1 LLYLARWPDRA
12 TTRLVSPLDKRS
24 PFSVA
29 FSTPGRNVT
38 VDDDGATDAD
48 GAAVG
53 RTGTGA
59 LEGLEVEVGRGD
71 GGFAGAVVGLAGAG
85 DTGVVHAAGQSDGLT
100 GREVVDGER
109 LDDRREGLS
118 VGGVTTKI
126 DGESVGG
133 GVDDEE
139 TPQDAG
145 QFELCGGG
153 DGGDVLSLVLPPAP
167 VL

>member
-1 LLYLARWPDRA
+1 VEDE
-12 TTRLVSPLDKRS
+12 
-24 PFSVA
+24 
-29 FSTPGRNVT
+29 
-38 VDDDGATDAD
+38 GATDAD

-71 GGFAGAVVGLAGAG
+71 GGLADAVVGLAGAG
-85 DTGVVHAAGQSDGLT
+85 DTGVVHAAGQPDGLT
-100 GREVVDGER
+100 GREVVEGER

-118 VGGVTTKI
+118 VGCVTTSI
-126 DGESVGG
+126 EGEGVGG
-133 GVDDEE
+133 GVDEEE

-145 QFELCGGG
+145 QSEGWEGG
-153 DGGDVLSLVLPPAP
+153 DGGDVLSLVLLTAP